1 MGFQMEGCT
10 AKNQLS
16 FLQCH
21 LEDQAHLSA
30 ANVPQY
36 LSEILFLLESRDM
49 AMAHENVSLTNNISI
64 VKTYFLSAVNLR
76 VAHMG
81 PSVKQ
86 MDLFN

>member
-64 VKTYFLSAVNLR
+64 VKTYFFFCCESQS
-76 VAHMG
+76 G
-81 PSVKQ
+81 PHGAFSKT
-86 MDLFN
+86 DGPL